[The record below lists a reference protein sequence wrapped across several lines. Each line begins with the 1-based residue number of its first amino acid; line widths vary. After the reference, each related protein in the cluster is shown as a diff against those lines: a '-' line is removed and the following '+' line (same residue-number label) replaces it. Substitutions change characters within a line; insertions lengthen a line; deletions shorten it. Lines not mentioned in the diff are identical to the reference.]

1 MKTSINTQNHIV
13 TPLSLIAA
21 LILGGCAST
30 GTSDTSTLANKQS
43 PATLKINPAQVIAT
57 VNGQAIGKSALP
69 HNDPGKPSSE
79 DQLLDEVIARELI
92 WQDFASKDLSSDA
105 ATQEQ
110 LNNMLRIAYSQVA
123 ADHYM
128 KSLKITDD
136 ELRKT
141 YELKKSALIS
151 KQYKLKHILVADEAT
166 ANGAIV
172 KLGKGEKFDKLVKL
186 LSKDEG
192 SKGQGGDLG
201 WVDPRAMGPAFD
213 RALASV
219 KSGELVSQPIETQY
233 GWHVILVEDT
243 RVQDA
248 PAFETIKDKLSASM
262 RMEKFQEY
270 IKTLKA
276 KASITKN
283 GAPKV
288 SQVSADKKA
297 E

>member
-1 MKTSINTQNHIV
+1 
-13 TPLSLIAA
+13 
-21 LILGGCAST
+21 
-30 GTSDTSTLANKQS
+30 
-43 PATLKINPAQVIAT
+43 
-57 VNGQAIGKSALP
+57 
-69 HNDPGKPSSE
+69 
-79 DQLLDEVIARELI
+79 
-92 WQDFASKDLSSDA
+92 
-105 ATQEQ
+105 
-110 LNNMLRIAYSQVA
+110 
-123 ADHYM
+123 M